1 VWLRGQDGPVIF
13 RRTSEALYRPQ
24 RLRDEAHRFAIT
36 SHRAKRSKDMT
47 TSALDTVPG
56 LGAVRRKALLK
67 HFGSVK
73 KIRAADAAEIAAV
86 PGIGP
91 QTAAAIVAALTAAR

>member
-1 VWLRGQDGPVIF
+1 
-13 RRTSEALYRPQ
+13 
-24 RLRDEAHRFAIT
+24 
-36 SHRAKRSKDMT
+36 
-47 TSALDTVPG
+47 
-56 LGAVRRKALLK
+56 
-67 HFGSVK
+67 VK